1 MTNIFTAIFTL
12 KNCRSRKGKMTRYFE
27 SFGDF
32 IEALS
37 KAKNEEQ
44 YAETL
49 TKYSID
55 RMAHCFETHD
65 METAVLLIKICKY
78 ISPNDIEFALVPDDE
93 PDYVGTIEDEDG
105 NEMFRLFMEDDELFL
120 ERDDPE
126 EGVIS
131 ISADELFKQIEKA
144 RKAHKDD
151 EAFRN

>member
-1 MTNIFTAIFTL
+1 
-12 KNCRSRKGKMTRYFE
+12 MTRYFE

-37 KAKNEEQ
+37 KVKNEEQ

-65 METAVLLIKICKY
+65 METACLLVKICKY
-78 ISPNDIEFALVPDDE
+78 ISPTNIEFELVADDE
-93 PDYVGTIEDEDG
+93 PEKDYVGSIEDEDG